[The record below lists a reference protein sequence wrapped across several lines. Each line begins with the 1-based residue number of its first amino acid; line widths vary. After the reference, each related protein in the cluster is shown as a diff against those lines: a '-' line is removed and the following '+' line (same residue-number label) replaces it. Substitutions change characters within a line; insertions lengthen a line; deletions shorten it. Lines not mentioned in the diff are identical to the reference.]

1 MKLGKIYLLRHGEVA
16 WNSKNAYVG
25 STDLPLNDT
34 GLKQAELA
42 ANCLKSKDIS
52 AVYSS
57 DLTRA
62 MQTAG
67 SVAAAIGLDV
77 NPLSA
82 LREVDY
88 GFWEGLSEEEIA
100 GKYPDILAPWRS
112 NVKGVRIPGGETFQE
127 LCDRA
132 FPAFTR
138 IAEKNQDGNVVVV
151 AHKSANRVLICAALG
166 VDINLYRS
174 IGQDNACI
182 NRIDRRSDGRF
193 VIESINDTCHLGS
206 SLHTSG

>member
-25 STDLPLNDT
+25 STDLPLNST

-42 ANCLKSKDIS
+42 AKDFKLKNIS

-57 DLTRA
+57 DLKRA
-62 MQTAG
+62 VQTAG
-67 SVAAAIGLDV
+67 SIAGALE
-77 NPLSA
+77 LSVTLLPE

-88 GFWEGLSEEEIA
+88 GLWEGLSEKEIA
-100 GKYPDILAPWRS
+100 ANYPDILAPWRAD
-112 NVKGVRIPGGETFQE
+112 VKGVRIPGGETFQE

-138 IAEKNQDGNVVVV
+138 IAEENADGNAVVV
-151 AHKSANRVLICAALG
+151 AHKSTNRVLICAALG
-166 VDINLYRS
+166 IDINLYRS

-182 NRIDRRSDGRF
+182 NRIERRSDGRF
-193 VIESINDTCHLGS
+193 VVECINDTCHLARP
-206 SLHTSG
+206 

>member
-1 MKLGKIYLLRHGEVA
+1 MKLGKLYLLRHGEVA
-16 WNSKNAYVG
+16 WNSKNAYAG

-34 GLKQAELA
+34 GIRQAELA
-42 ANCLKSKDIS
+42 ANYLKQKDIS
-52 AVYSS
+52 AIYSS

-67 SVAAAIGLDV
+67 SVAKVLGLDV
-77 NPLSA
+77 NPLSE

-88 GFWEGLSEEEIA
+88 GFWEGLTEKEI
-100 GKYPDILAPWRS
+100 GEKYPDILAPWRA

-138 IAEKNQDGNVVVV
+138 IAERNQEGNVVVV

-166 VDINLYRS
+166 IDINLYRS

-182 NRIDRRSDGRF
+182 NRIDLRGDGRF
-193 VIESINDTCHLGS
+193 VIESINDTCHLGP